1 MLSNPGWGTRLMH
14 FGHLQRR
21 DFIRLIGTSVAW
33 PLVARAQQ
41 PALPVIGFLNAQTPS
56 DLSYLV
62 AAFHRGLNEGGFVEG
77 RNVAIEYR
85 WAERQTERLPALTA
99 DLIYRRVSVIVATGG
114 ATVAAIATTGSVPIP
129 IVAAFG
135 GDPVKLGYAE
145 SLNRPGK
152 NITGVGI
159 FSTDLEPK
167 RLELLHELVPS
178 GLIAVLLD
186 PRYTDAEGQVKNT
199 QAAARALGR
208 QVQLIHASRAS
219 DIDAAFATVAQ
230 IRAVAVAVGGG
241 ALFNAQRNKLV
252 ALAARHKIP
261 AIYEFRE
268 SVRAGGL
275 MSYGPSLLEV
285 YRQIGGYT
293 ARVLK
298 GEKPADLPVLLPT
311 KFDMAI
317 NLKTARALGLDV
329 PAALLARADEVIE

>member
-1 MLSNPGWGTRLMH
+1 MTVTIG
-14 FGHLQRR
+14 RR
-21 DFIRLIGTSVAW
+21 ELLVALGGAAVAW
-33 PLVARAQQ
+33 PLAARAQQ
-41 PALPVIGFLNAQTPS
+41 PAMPAIGFLNAQTPGDYS
-56 DLSYLV
+56 DLV
-62 AAFHRGLNEGGFVEG
+62 AAFHHGLNEGGFVEG

-99 DLIYRRVSVIVATGG
+99 DLIYRRVSVIVASGG
-114 ATVAAIATTGSVPIP
+114 ATVAAIATTGTVPIP
-129 IVAAFG
+129 IVASFG

-152 NITGVGI
+152 NVTGVGV
-159 FSTDLEPK
+159 FSIDLEAK

-186 PRYTDAEGQVKNT
+186 RRFISDSEGQLKEA

-208 QVQLIHASRAS
+208 QIQVIYASSAS
-219 DIDAAFATVAQ
+219 EIDVAFAKIVQ
-230 IRAVAVAVGGG
+230 MRAVALALGAG
-241 ALFNAQRNKLV
+241 ALFNARRNQLV

-261 AIYEFRE
+261 AMYENRE
-268 SVRAGGL
+268 AVLAGGL
-275 MSYGPSLLEV
+275 MSYGPSVPDV

-298 GEKPADLPVLLPT
+298 GEKPADLPILLPT

-329 PAALLARADEVIE
+329 PATLLARADEVIE

>member
-1 MLSNPGWGTRLMH
+1 MK
-14 FGHLQRR
+14 RR
-21 DFIRLIGTSVAW
+21 EFIALLGGAAAW
-33 PLVARAQQ
+33 PLAARAQQ
-41 PALPVIGFLNAQTPS
+41 PAMPVIGFLNAQTPS
-56 DLSYLV
+56 DYAHLV

-129 IVAAFG
+129 IVASFG

-145 SLNRPGK
+145 SFNRPGK
-152 NITGVGI
+152 NITGVGV
-159 FSTDLEPK
+159 FSIDLEAK
-167 RLELLHELVPS
+167 RVELLHELVPS

-186 PRYTDAEGQVKNT
+186 RRFISDSEGELKEA
-199 QAAARALGR
+199 QAAAHALGR
-208 QVQLIHASRAS
+208 QIQVIHASSAS
-219 DIDAAFATVAQ
+219 EIDAAFATVVQ
-230 IRAVAVAVGGG
+230 IRAVAVAVGAG
-241 ALFNAQRNKLV
+241 ALFNARRNQLV

-261 AIYEFRE
+261 AMYENRE
-268 SVRAGGL
+268 SVLVGGL
-275 MSYGPSLLEV
+275 MSYGPSVPEV

-293 ARVLK
+293 ARILK

-317 NLKTARALGLDV
+317 NLKTARALGLEV
-329 PAALLARADEVIE
+329 PPALLARADEVIE

>member
-1 MLSNPGWGTRLMH
+1 VN
-14 FGHLQRR
+14 RR
-21 DFIRLIGTSVAW
+21 AFITLLGGAAVAW
-33 PLVARAQQ
+33 PFAAGAQQ
-41 PALPVIGFLNAQTPS
+41 AAMPVIGFLNAQTPGDYS
-56 DLSYLV
+56 HLV
-62 AAFHRGLNEGGFVEG
+62 AAFHHGLNEGGFVEG

-114 ATVAAIATTGSVPIP
+114 ATVAAIATTGTVPIP
-129 IVAAFG
+129 IVASFG

-152 NITGVGI
+152 NVTGVGV
-159 FSTDLEPK
+159 FSIDLEAK

-186 PRYTDAEGQVKNT
+186 RRFISDPEGQLKEA

-208 QVQLIHASRAS
+208 QIQLIHASSAS
-219 DIDAAFATVAQ
+219 EIDAAFATVVQ
-230 IRAVAVAVGGG
+230 MRAAALAVGAG
-241 ALFNAQRNKLV
+241 ALFNARRNQLV

-261 AIYEFRE
+261 AMYENRE
-268 SVRAGGL
+268 SVLAGGL
-275 MSYGPSLLEV
+275 MSYGPSVPDV

-293 ARVLK
+293 ARVLT
-298 GEKPADLPVLLPT
+298 GEKPADLPILLPT

-329 PAALLARADEVIE
+329 PATLLARADEVIE

>member
-1 MLSNPGWGTRLMH
+1 MH

-21 DFIRLIGTSVAW
+21 NFITLVGTSFAW
-33 PLVARAQQ
+33 PLAARAQQ
-41 PALPVIGFLNAQTPS
+41 PALPVIGFLSAQTPS
-56 DLSYLV
+56 DYAHLV
-62 AAFHRGLNEGGFVEG
+62 SAFHRGLNEGGFVEG

-99 DLIYRRVSVIVATGG
+99 DLIYRRVSVIVASGG
-114 ATVAAIATTGSVPIP
+114 ATVAAIATTGTVPIP
-129 IVAAFG
+129 IVATFG

-145 SLNRPGK
+145 SLDRPGR
-152 NITGVGI
+152 NVTGVGV
-159 FSTDLEPK
+159 FSIDLEAK

-186 PRYTDAEGQVKNT
+186 RRFISDSEGQLKEA

-208 QVQLIHASRAS
+208 QIQVIYASSAS
-219 DIDAAFATVAQ
+219 EIDVAFAKIVQ
-230 IRAVAVAVGGG
+230 MRAVALALGAG
-241 ALFNAQRNKLV
+241 ALFNARRNQLV

-261 AIYEFRE
+261 AMYENRE
-268 SVRAGGL
+268 SVLAGGL
-275 MSYGPSLLEV
+275 MSYGPSVPDV

-317 NLKTARALGLDV
+317 NLKTARALGLNV
-329 PAALLARADEVIE
+329 PATLLARADEVIE

>member
-1 MLSNPGWGTRLMH
+1 MK
-14 FGHLQRR
+14 RR
-21 DFIRLIGTSVAW
+21 EFITLLGGAAAW
-33 PLVARAQQ
+33 PLAARAQQ

-56 DLSYLV
+56 DYAHLV

-129 IVAAFG
+129 IVASFG

-152 NITGVGI
+152 NITGVGV
-159 FSTDLEPK
+159 FSIDLEAK
-167 RLELLHELVPS
+167 RVELLHELVPS

-186 PRYTDAEGQVKNT
+186 RRFISDSEGQLKQA
-199 QAAARALGR
+199 QAAAHALGR
-208 QVQLIHASRAS
+208 QIQVIHASSAS
-219 DIDAAFATVAQ
+219 EIDAAFATVVQ
-230 IRAVAVAVGGG
+230 IRAVAVAVGAG
-241 ALFNAQRNKLV
+241 ALFYARRNQLV

-261 AIYEFRE
+261 AMYENRE
-268 SVRAGGL
+268 SVLVGGL
-275 MSYGPSLLEV
+275 MSYGPSVPEV

-298 GEKPADLPVLLPT
+298 GEKPADLPVLLPI

-329 PAALLARADEVIE
+329 PPTLLARADEVIE

>member
-1 MLSNPGWGTRLMH
+1 MSTKIK
-14 FGHLQRR
+14 RR
-21 DFIRLIGTSVAW
+21 EFTTLLGGAVAW
-33 PLVARAQQ
+33 PLAARAQQ
-41 PALPVIGFLNAQTPS
+41 PPMPVIGFLNAQTPS
-56 DLSYLV
+56 DYAHLV
-62 AAFHRGLNEGGFVEG
+62 AAFHRGLNEGEFVEG

-129 IVAAFG
+129 IVASFG

-152 NITGVGI
+152 NITGVGVVSI
-159 FSTDLEPK
+159 DLEAK
-167 RLELLHELVPS
+167 RVELLHELVPS

-186 PRYTDAEGQVKNT
+186 RRFISDSEGQLKEA
-199 QAAARALGR
+199 QAAAHALGR
-208 QVQLIHASRAS
+208 QIQVIHASSAS
-219 DIDAAFATVAQ
+219 EIDAAFATVVQ
-230 IRAVAVAVGGG
+230 IRAVAVAVGAG
-241 ALFNAQRNKLV
+241 ALFNARRNQLV

-261 AIYEFRE
+261 AMYENRE
-268 SVRAGGL
+268 SVLVGGL
-275 MSYGPSLLEV
+275 MSYGPSVPEV

-329 PAALLARADEVIE
+329 PATLLARADEVIE

>member
-1 MLSNPGWGTRLMH
+1 MH

-21 DFIRLIGTSVAW
+21 NFITLVGTSVAW

-41 PALPVIGFLNAQTPS
+41 PALPVIGFLSAQTPS
-56 DLSYLV
+56 DYAHVV

-85 WAERQTERLPALTA
+85 WAEQQTERLPALTA
-99 DLIYRRVSVIVATGG
+99 DLIYRQVSVIVATGG
-114 ATVAAIATTGSVPIP
+114 ATEAAIATIGSVPIP
-129 IVAAFG
+129 IVALFG

-145 SLNRPGK
+145 SINRPGK
-152 NITGVGI
+152 NITGVN
-159 FSTDLEPK
+159 FVSAELHAK

-178 GLIAVLLD
+178 VLIAVLLD
-186 PRYTDAEGQVKNT
+186 RRFISEQLPLVTT
-199 QAAARALGR
+199 AAHALGR
-208 QVQLIHASRAS
+208 QIQVTHASSAS
-219 DIDAAFATVAQ
+219 DIDAAFATVVE
-230 IRAVAVAVGGG
+230 IRAVVLAVGGG
-241 ALFNAQRNKLV
+241 ALFNARRNQLV

-261 AIYEFRE
+261 AMYEFRE
-268 SVRAGGL
+268 HVLVGGL
-275 MSYGPSLLEV
+275 MSYGPNVPEM

-329 PAALLARADEVIE
+329 PATLLARADEVIE

>member
-1 MLSNPGWGTRLMH
+1 MH
-14 FGHLQRR
+14 FRQWKRR
-21 DFIRLIGTSVAW
+21 QFITLLGGAAIAW
-33 PLVARAQQ
+33 PLAARAQQ
-41 PALPVIGFLNAQTPS
+41 SALPVVGFLNAQTPGDYS
-56 DLSYLV
+56 HEV

-99 DLIYRRVSVIVATGG
+99 DLIYRRVSVIVASGG
-114 ATVAAIATTGSVPIP
+114 ATVAAIATTGTVPIP
-129 IVAAFG
+129 IVATFG

-152 NITGVGI
+152 NVTGVGV
-159 FSTDLEPK
+159 FSIDLEAK

-186 PRYTDAEGQVKNT
+186 RRFISDSEGQLKEV

-208 QVQLIHASRAS
+208 QIQVIHASGAS
-219 DIDAAFATVAQ
+219 EIDVAFTTIVQ
-230 IRAVAVAVGGG
+230 MRAVALAIGAG
-241 ALFNAQRNKLV
+241 ALFNARRNQLL

-261 AIYEFRE
+261 AMYENRE
-268 SVRAGGL
+268 SVLAGGL
-275 MSYGPSLLEV
+275 MSYGPSVPDV

-298 GEKPADLPVLLPT
+298 GEKPADLPILLPT

-329 PAALLARADEVIE
+329 PPTLLARADEVIE